1 MSASTASYLPEG
13 FEAATSALER
23 SNIFR
28 RRGNEL
34 YSKARDLAK
43 DVDPYKDLKGVQES
57 MKLYQAAMVEYG
69 KALHFLP
76 NDHRL
81 YANRGLCYKA
91 VEDWLKCKEDAQQCI
106 KLQKNYVKGW
116 LLLVKSIWELGKHA
130 DALQELQNGLKAIP
144 GSRDLLD
151 LQAALTSGCQARSA
165 GRSVSPAC
173 TPGNTPS
180 VSRSNTPPR
189 HGTPPPPPPP
199 GGHAVGHAA
208 TLPAIDSSGRSPG
221 NSRTSSRSPGP
232 GGRLPCPPSRVGAVP
247 NLEGSLTLG
256 GGTGNFGVPTPSF
269 AHGSPALAAEDTLGS
284 RAPGGPALGAS
295 GTFGASTTFGPRV
308 GPGPVLDGP
317 KDRSVSPGPQAGAD
331 GGACKRSLKSLS
343 ESGRR

>member
-1 MSASTASYLPEG
+1 MSASTTSYLPEG

-173 TPGNTPS
+173 TPGNTP
-180 VSRSNTPPR
+180 
-189 HGTPPPPPPP
+189 
-199 GGHAVGHAA
+199 
-208 TLPAIDSSGRSPG
+208 
-221 NSRTSSRSPGP
+221 
-232 GGRLPCPPSRVGAVP
+232 CPPSRVGAVP

>member
-1 MSASTASYLPEG
+1 MSGAASYLPEG
-13 FEAATSALER
+13 FEVATSALER

-34 YSKARDLAK
+34 YGKAREITREAEVNK
-43 DVDPYKDLKGVQES
+43 DFKAMQES

-69 KALHFLP
+69 KALNFLP

-91 VEDWLKCKEDAQQCI
+91 VEDWVKCREDAQQCI
-106 KLQKNYVKGW
+106 KLRRDYSRGW

-130 DALQELQNGLKAIP
+130 DAMQELQNGLKAIP
-144 GSRDLLD
+144 GCRDLLD
-151 LQAALTSGCQARSA
+151 LQAALTSGCHARSA
-165 GRSVSPAC
+165 GRSVSPAR

-189 HGTPPPPPPP
+189 HCTPPSRHGTPPPPPPP
-199 GGHAVGHAA
+199 QSVHAA
-208 TLPAIDSSGRSPG
+208 TLPAIDSSGKSPG
-221 NSRTSSRSPGP
+221 SRTSSKSPGP
-232 GGRLPCPPSRVGAVP
+232 GRLPCPPSRVGAVP
-247 NLEGSLTLG
+247 NLEGSLTVG

-269 AHGSPALAAEDTLGS
+269 AHGQPAF
-284 RAPGGPALGAS
+284 PGEESLVSHQAGGLGAS
-295 GTFGASTTFGPRV
+295 GTFGASTTFGARV
-308 GPGPVLDGP
+308 GPGPELEDGP
-317 KDRSVSPGPQAGAD
+317 KDRSISPGPGAGHDAVH
-331 GGACKRSLKSLS
+331 GKRSLKSLS